1 MSFLGGPECS
11 TGANPLA
18 QFQKQSSADT
28 SLQRDR
34 LTQRQPQL
42 NGFRNQ
48 QLPDDAQFQE
58 FQQQGPGFNEQLPQD
73 ANYQQQL
80 FLLEQQQQQQA
91 RAGGGDGWAGEFA
104 QQPPTFSPEQFAQQQ
119 GRNGA
124 FSPQDFSN
132 FRQQQMSPA
141 SRQAQTPV
149 PQQQSL
155 YQRPPMYGSTFGGSG
170 FGMQRPMM
178 FQPQQPMYG
187 QQPQEQY
194 QGKGKGRIQELS
206 DTDWEEQFKELST
219 VDKEG
224 ELDQLDADAEQ
235 AIEAELNQM
244 DRYATP
250 LPFDLASCDPA
261 LTLHCGVGGQ
271 HGNKMVRDAG
281 FGEFED
287 IWQGY
292 QAEANVVRDMLGDE
306 GHMGEYDEW
315 KDFDGMSHDFD
326 GLRTFENRGPE
337 SSNYLFEENNLF
349 DDVPNAFEEGLKI
362 MREGGSL
369 SLAALAFEA
378 AVQKQPEMVE
388 AWVALGSAQAQNE
401 KESPAIRAM
410 EQALKL
416 DSNNLDALMGL
427 SVSYTNEGYDSLAYR
442 TLERWVSVKYPQ
454 LGLTPQGLDEAA
466 QAEEEM
472 GFTDRHQLHEKVT
485 ALFLEAAQLNPEGM
499 DVDIDVQVGLGVLFY
514 GSEDYDKAVD
524 CFNAALDSAE
534 TGTMKRE
541 GEEHLLWN
549 RLGAT
554 LANSGRSEEAI
565 EAYSRALELRSNFV
579 RARYN
584 LGVSCINLGVLEQAA
599 GHLLGALSMHR
610 VIERE
615 GRMKAAELLR
625 DGNGNAV
632 DDREVEGLL
641 QQNQSTNL
649 YDTLRRV
656 FTQMDRRDLSEGE
669 ESESVSQPQAY
680 VEVLRGDVVSDTE
693 TAKARWAIPNA
704 AGGFDFADSISPPQ
718 KSLRRLSSDIL
729 SGGGGSVVGLEEAQ
743 SKVRHEVGE
752 SDSTDLSPSHWSLKE
767 VSSDTRPWGSTD
779 RGEMTFWTDAPV
791 LQGEGPSAATNVH
804 QQTGEETDEL
814 GALYQRVVELR
825 HRVYG
830 SQSDDERN
838 AAMAELLEQTGRAVK
853 VKAMEDD
860 VKEIVS
866 HMKGEGSAQ
875 AAVGSDNTGRAAG
888 KQATTNSIMSMPELA
903 AFMPPNM
910 DLLSFQESDHMAE
923 TADQDDVDDV
933 MPGLQTDRMQDPA
946 GLQALSDKYDRAE
959 VARRKAQISA
969 ASEIIIVAEVE
980 RSDVD
985 TATSSDHNTRT
996 KQGLE
1001 RSLQENHAE
1010 QNVDF
1015 KETLREYAMKNIAD
1029 MKGIGETSSNVWKQ
1043 VEQLGAASYKPVLDL
1058 IDRGEATWWL
1068 EEEHRS
1074 LMKRHSHLEED
1085 YEATLEEIN
1094 ELAGRIKSIV
1104 DPQSLRDYDEHFQEL
1119 KNWLESQGAIIV
1131 NNMIVMRNTVDRFL
1145 ADLKRE
1151 NVHAPTRNTM
1161 EFAKY
1166 VANNY
1171 DIDAMTAMFGNMYS
1185 CALENLATLHADVAS
1200 DWQERINVCR
1210 EAMVARSHSE
1220 SCDKELDIAEFK
1232 QNVQLVRDLQNEFG
1246 SPQRPNLIMD
1256 GQIGRA
1262 LVDNALAFKGDA
1274 EARART
1280 AVNYVDLPGSIRDYG
1295 YHMNMEHQALQDLAA
1310 QAASRNCW
1318 AAEASDQQMSEP
1330 IEGPGTRFSEES
1342 LSISATDVE
1351 SRAEEERE
1359 SDDCVVDGSN
1369 TAALKEKLADL
1380 NKQYSTAIAESMMAN
1395 GVASSGES
1403 AAMQQRSKEL
1413 TAENEELTAENEELT
1428 AENEELRE
1436 ELSAQIE
1443 ALREREKVQSAL
1455 ANYFSKCEQIV
1466 LERQAAHKQK
1476 NEAVGQVKKMHEVLN
1491 RRRLLTAEMRQQYVE
1506 FKVRQSTLR
1515 EGRTSQKPAFLQL
1528 LDSMK
1533 ATKTWQEFDERTAE
1547 MDVFIKSTFDSWQVT
1562 SENALALKETFEHAL
1577 TGSWKES
1584 VASAVKA
1591 TFETQQDADEFS
1603 TFRETYLDRLMEKT
1617 TDRDASLEN
1626 LKEDMQNTLQSQYGN
1641 IIGTMHNFPEAD
1653 WATEHTDSCISELFR
1668 RYKEWHG
1675 STRNASEIFT
1685 EKEFQQMATAVG
1697 KLGMQILDVTVVI
1710 KQRLQLR
1717 LDLSSE
1723 ETPEQQHTR
1732 IAKERDTL
1740 TGNTMYH
1747 DLDKLSNDLM
1757 MDLHQGQLDIDQF
1770 ERALATQVDGMAALT
1785 RDGLIHPRMQKLHL
1799 ELSEKIAGVFRELRA
1814 TTTAIHWE
1822 GEYADLLV
1830 KDIPP
1835 SVLKKC
1841 YGLSSD
1847 MDDYRCDFVNHLNA
1861 GTAWDDL
1868 VPSWD
1873 GAMGYSGNARS
1884 GKLKL

>member
-34 LTQRQPQL
+34 LTQRPTQL

-124 FSPQDFSN
+124 FSPQDFPN

-244 DRYATP
+244 DRYVKP

-261 LTLHCGVGGQ
+261 LILHCGVGGQ

-292 QAEANVVRDMLGDE
+292 QAEANVARDMLGDE

-454 LGLTPQGLDEAA
+454 LGLTPQGLDAAA

-669 ESESVSQPQAY
+669 ESESVSQPQVYAK
-680 VEVLRGDVVSDTE
+680 VLRGDIVSDAE
-693 TAKARWAIPNA
+693 TAKARWAIPNE
-704 AGGFDFADSISPPQ
+704 AGGFDFADSVSLPQ
-718 KSLRRLSSDIL
+718 KPLGRLSVDIL
-729 SGGGGSVVGLEEAQ
+729 SGGGGSVVGIENAQLMVGYEA
-743 SKVRHEVGE
+743 GE
-752 SDSTDLSPSHWSLKE
+752 SESAEVSPSHGSYQE
-767 VSSDTRPWGSTD
+767 GSSEIRHWGTSD
-779 RGEMTFWTDAPV
+779 RGETVYWTGASII
-791 LQGEGPSAATNVH
+791 QGEGLS
-804 QQTGEETDEL
+804 
-814 GALYQRVVELR
+814 
-825 HRVYG
+825 
-830 SQSDDERN
+830 
-838 AAMAELLEQTGRAVK
+838 
-853 VKAMEDD
+853 
-860 VKEIVS
+860 
-866 HMKGEGSAQ
+866 
-875 AAVGSDNTGRAAG
+875 
-888 KQATTNSIMSMPELA
+888 ATTTMHQ
-903 AFMPPNM
+903 PPREKT
-910 DLLSFQESDHMAE
+910 LL
-923 TADQDDVDDV
+923 
-933 MPGLQTDRMQDPA
+933 GLDGA
-946 GLQALSDKYDRAE
+946 
-959 VARRKAQISA
+959 SA
-969 ASEIIIVAEVE
+969 
-980 RSDVD
+980 
-985 TATSSDHNTRT
+985 
-996 KQGLE
+996 
-1001 RSLQENHAE
+1001 
-1010 QNVDF
+1010 
-1015 KETLREYAMKNIAD
+1015 
-1029 MKGIGETSSNVWKQ
+1029 
-1043 VEQLGAASYKPVLDL
+1043 
-1058 IDRGEATWWL
+1058 
-1068 EEEHRS
+1068 
-1074 LMKRHSHLEED
+1074 
-1085 YEATLEEIN
+1085 
-1094 ELAGRIKSIV
+1094 
-1104 DPQSLRDYDEHFQEL
+1104 
-1119 KNWLESQGAIIV
+1119 
-1131 NNMIVMRNTVDRFL
+1131 
-1145 ADLKRE
+1145 
-1151 NVHAPTRNTM
+1151 
-1161 EFAKY
+1161 
-1166 VANNY
+1166 
-1171 DIDAMTAMFGNMYS
+1171 
-1185 CALENLATLHADVAS
+1185 HAD
-1200 DWQERINVCR
+1200 
-1210 EAMVARSHSE
+1210 
-1220 SCDKELDIAEFK
+1220 
-1232 QNVQLVRDLQNEFG
+1232 
-1246 SPQRPNLIMD
+1246 
-1256 GQIGRA
+1256 RA
-1262 LVDNALAFKGDA
+1262 LVDA
-1274 EARART
+1274 EADVTGSTDGVSGSFDQEGEEGKVQMESGSDYLHGTNIVQVVADVGAGEGDT
-1280 AVNYVDLPGSIRDYG
+1280 AWLKSENDQGVQDEMVLPDSGAEAATIVK
-1295 YHMNMEHQALQDLAA
+1295 HA
-1310 QAASRNCW
+1310 QAAYNKIKAVWEYVKQNVEIPVEVGERFDGLDASTKTCFDEVIRL
-1318 AAEASDQQMSEP
+1318 AADIGAETMTVEATYSAIHELCEQATSNIGSMAEFLESCSEIP
-1330 IEGPGTRFSEES
+1330 LSTRAEGGKATEDHLPKSGIVVQLEALVKEAETAYLGNKGLWVRLAQKGTATENMRDRFELLDASLKADIAKAHGLVNQIAVEVAKHDRASADDVQSSMDDSNVQIKAMLDKLLAFMTTIAPPMNEVRQLVES
-1342 LSISATDVE
+1342 FCTMVEAQHSYQSLGAEILAGYEGVIRDTREKIHQSTELRRGLAPMLLSISNGKYP
-1351 SRAEEERE
+1351 AELRLRWTEFNKRSVRLLEEYP
-1359 SDDCVVDGSN
+1359 VQ
-1369 TAALKEKLADL
+1369 ALELFAHVQTLTEIKDPQDLQGFKEKYERSGGERDCRGDRVSASEVDRKMAEGLEFAEWCLKTNGPESVHNDGPEQIGTDLGRWIVHCYEQGMADL
-1380 NKQYSTAIAESMMAN
+1380 NEKAEMLKVIDSETKE
-1395 GVASSGES
+1395 VERLFELV
-1403 AAMQQRSKEL
+1403 RSQGKLPVSVLEHY
-1413 TAENEELTAENEELT
+1413 E
-1428 AENEELRE
+1428 RFR
-1436 ELSAQIE
+1436 
-1443 ALREREKVQSAL
+1443 ALR
-1455 ANYFSKCEQIV
+1455 
-1466 LERQAAHKQK
+1466 LERTDEYMSLA
-1476 NEAVGQVKKMHEVLN
+1476 
-1491 RRRLLTAEMRQQYVE
+1491 
-1506 FKVRQSTLR
+1506 
-1515 EGRTSQKPAFLQL
+1515 GR
-1528 LDSMK
+1528 
-1533 ATKTWQEFDERTAE
+1533 
-1547 MDVFIKSTFDSWQVT
+1547 
-1562 SENALALKETFEHAL
+1562 ALALNKMFMQPGGPQ
-1577 TGSWKES
+1577 TGVRKM
-1584 VASAVKA
+1584 
-1591 TFETQQDADEFS
+1591 
-1603 TFRETYLDRLMEKT
+1603 R
-1617 TDRDASLEN
+1617 
-1626 LKEDMQNTLQSQYGN
+1626 G
-1641 IIGTMHNFPEAD
+1641 
-1653 WATEHTDSCISELFR
+1653 
-1668 RYKEWHG
+1668 
-1675 STRNASEIFT
+1675 
-1685 EKEFQQMATAVG
+1685 
-1697 KLGMQILDVTVVI
+1697 
-1710 KQRLQLR
+1710 
-1717 LDLSSE
+1717 
-1723 ETPEQQHTR
+1723 
-1732 IAKERDTL
+1732 
-1740 TGNTMYH
+1740 
-1747 DLDKLSNDLM
+1747 
-1757 MDLHQGQLDIDQF
+1757 
-1770 ERALATQVDGMAALT
+1770 
-1785 RDGLIHPRMQKLHL
+1785 
-1799 ELSEKIAGVFRELRA
+1799 
-1814 TTTAIHWE
+1814 
-1822 GEYADLLV
+1822 LV
-1830 KDIPP
+1830 KDAG
-1835 SVLKKC
+1835 VVVQT
-1841 YGLSSD
+1841 
-1847 MDDYRCDFVNHLNA
+1847 MLNA
-1861 GTAWDDL
+1861 TLAMKQSLRVAEGTAGD
-1868 VPSWD
+1868 S
-1873 GAMGYSGNARS
+1873 
-1884 GKLKL
+1884 KL

>member
-18 QFQKQSSADT
+18 QFQKQSAADT

-34 LTQRQPQL
+34 LTQRPPQL

-261 LTLHCGVGGQ
+261 LTLHCGVRGQ

-292 QAEANVVRDMLGDE
+292 QAEANVARDMLGDE

-454 LGLTPQGLDEAA
+454 LGLTPQGLDAAA

-565 EAYSRALELRSNFV
+565 EAYSRALELRPNFV

-599 GHLLGALSMHR
+599 GHLLGALSMHQ

-656 FTQMDRRDLSEGE
+656 FTQMDRRDLAEGE
-669 ESESVSQPQAY
+669 ESESVSQPQVY
-680 VEVLRGDVVSDTE
+680 SKVLRGDVVSDTE
-693 TAKARWAIPNA
+693 ATRARWAIPNE
-704 AGGFDFADSISPPQ
+704 AGGFDFADSVSLPQ
-718 KSLRRLSSDIL
+718 KPLGRLSVDIL
-729 SGGGGSVVGLEEAQ
+729 SGGGGSVVGIEKAQ
-743 SKVRHEVGE
+743 LKVGYKAGE
-752 SDSTDLSPSHWSLKE
+752 FIELSPSHWPFKE
-767 VSSDTRPWGSTD
+767 ASSDTRPWGRND
-779 RGEMTFWTDAPV
+779 RGEMTYWTDAPV
-791 LQGEGPSAATNVH
+791 VP
-804 QQTGEETDEL
+804 GEELPAAVTTDQETVEDNSL
-814 GALYQRVVELR
+814 VELR
-825 HRVYG
+825 AMVQRSREQRHRPLE
-830 SQSDDERN
+830 SQAGAVQENDRNLQQVKDETMRRDHEQLMAEYAGLNAQAVTVPTLEVSHTSFATFSKYEARELQERN
-838 AAMAELLEQTGRAVK
+838 SQ
-853 VKAMEDD
+853 
-860 VKEIVS
+860 
-866 HMKGEGSAQ
+866 
-875 AAVGSDNTGRAAG
+875 
-888 KQATTNSIMSMPELA
+888 
-903 AFMPPNM
+903 
-910 DLLSFQESDHMAE
+910 
-923 TADQDDVDDV
+923 
-933 MPGLQTDRMQDPA
+933 
-946 GLQALSDKYDRAE
+946 
-959 VARRKAQISA
+959 
-969 ASEIIIVAEVE
+969 
-980 RSDVD
+980 
-985 TATSSDHNTRT
+985 
-996 KQGLE
+996 
-1001 RSLQENHAE
+1001 
-1010 QNVDF
+1010 QNIDF

-1029 MKGIGETSSNVWKQ
+1029 MKGIGETSSKVWKQ
-1043 VEQLGAASYKPVLDL
+1043 VAQLGAVSYKPVLGL

-1068 EEEHRS
+1068 EEEHRA
-1074 LMKRHSHLEED
+1074 LMKRHSHFEED
-1085 YEATLEEIN
+1085 YEATLEELS
-1094 ELAGRIKSIV
+1094 ELVGGIKMIVDPHSLRNHEEQFQELRGELERLGESIV
-1104 DPQSLRDYDEHFQEL
+1104 D
-1119 KNWLESQGAIIV
+1119 
-1131 NNMIVMRNTVDRFL
+1131 NMIAMRNTVDRFL
-1145 ADLKRE
+1145 ADLKLE
-1151 NVHAPTRNTM
+1151 NVHSPTRNTM

-1166 VANNY
+1166 GANY
-1171 DIDAMTAMFGNMYS
+1171 YELDVFTTMFGGMFA
-1185 CALENLATLHADVAS
+1185 CALEDLAAHPANIS
-1200 DWQERINVCR
+1200 SYWQERVDACR
-1210 EAMVARSHSE
+1210 EAMMARSHSGL
-1220 SCDKELDIAEFK
+1220 CDVTTDIAEFK

-1246 SPQRPNLIMD
+1246 SPQHPNLIID
-1256 GQIGRA
+1256 GRIGRA

-1280 AVNYVDLPGSIRDYG
+1280 AVNYVDLPGSLRDYG
-1295 YHMNMEHQALQDLAA
+1295 YHMTMENQASQDLAA
-1310 QAASRNCW
+1310 AEAARKNGW
-1318 AAEASDQQMSEP
+1318 AAERE
-1330 IEGPGTRFSEES
+1330 
-1342 LSISATDVE
+1342 TDE
-1351 SRAEEERE
+1351 Q
-1359 SDDCVVDGSN
+1359 
-1369 TAALKEKLADL
+1369 TEKPEVRL
-1380 NKQYSTAIAESMMAN
+1380 
-1395 GVASSGES
+1395 SGES
-1403 AAMQQRSKEL
+1403 MTVDVSSEWGVGNLRHATKSLQVSKTTSGLWTLEVPEGTLPLAVEESEWSIRVLQRPKTSIWPPSQSPIFMIWRSLRWRRRGLRTNRSNEATRVLSERFNALAPSYHGVSRAYHKAVHDMHRVADAIKEDLSSPSGILWFGEQDFLAEASRVKRLGIKMMNLAHEIRLNTQQWPEL
-1413 TAENEELTAENEELT
+1413 ITALPCGNDVYDSIRDFGFTWRALLDMMHGDIEYIEQMG
-1428 AENEELRE
+1428 
-1436 ELSAQIE
+1436 AQIGE
-1443 ALREREKVQSAL
+1443 GIDAL
-1455 ANYFSKCEQIV
+1455 AN
-1466 LERQAAHKQK
+1466 
-1476 NEAVGQVKKMHEVLN
+1476 
-1491 RRRLLTAEMRQQYVE
+1491 
-1506 FKVRQSTLR
+1506 
-1515 EGRTSQKPAFLQL
+1515 
-1528 LDSMK
+1528 
-1533 ATKTWQEFDERTAE
+1533 
-1547 MDVFIKSTFDSWQVT
+1547 
-1562 SENALALKETFEHAL
+1562 
-1577 TGSWKES
+1577 
-1584 VASAVKA
+1584 
-1591 TFETQQDADEFS
+1591 
-1603 TFRETYLDRLMEKT
+1603 
-1617 TDRDASLEN
+1617 
-1626 LKEDMQNTLQSQYGN
+1626 
-1641 IIGTMHNFPEAD
+1641 
-1653 WATEHTDSCISELFR
+1653 
-1668 RYKEWHG
+1668 
-1675 STRNASEIFT
+1675 
-1685 EKEFQQMATAVG
+1685 
-1697 KLGMQILDVTVVI
+1697 
-1710 KQRLQLR
+1710 
-1717 LDLSSE
+1717 
-1723 ETPEQQHTR
+1723 
-1732 IAKERDTL
+1732 
-1740 TGNTMYH
+1740 
-1747 DLDKLSNDLM
+1747 
-1757 MDLHQGQLDIDQF
+1757 
-1770 ERALATQVDGMAALT
+1770 
-1785 RDGLIHPRMQKLHL
+1785 DGLISLDVPGRYLEIMDRFSQLTREVRATASLSPSKYIGETETDITHMNPRLEKQCREMQ
-1799 ELSEKIAGVFRELRA
+1799 RELFSFLAEVRDEMYSRG
-1814 TTTAIHWE
+1814 TWE
-1822 GEYADLLV
+1822 G
-1830 KDIPP
+1830 
-1835 SVLKKC
+1835 
-1841 YGLSSD
+1841 
-1847 MDDYRCDFVNHLNA
+1847 
-1861 GTAWDDL
+1861 L
-1868 VPSWD
+1868 VPSWKR
-1873 GAMGYSGNARS
+1873 GKQYSGTDRA
-1884 GKLKL
+1884 GKSKL

>member
-34 LTQRQPQL
+34 LTQRPPQL

-91 RAGGGDGWAGEFA
+91 RAAGGDGWAGEFA
-104 QQPPTFSPEQFAQQQ
+104 QQPPTFSPEQFTQQQ

-244 DRYATP
+244 DRYVEP

-271 HGNKMVRDAG
+271 HGNKMVRDVG

-292 QAEANVVRDMLGDE
+292 QVEANVARDMLGDE

-669 ESESVSQPQAY
+669 ESESVSQPQVYAK
-680 VEVLRGDVVSDTE
+680 VLRGDIVSDAE

-704 AGGFDFADSISPPQ
+704 AGGFDFADSVSPPQ
-718 KSLRRLSSDIL
+718 KSLRRLSSDNL
-729 SGGGGSVVGLEEAQ
+729 SDLRTPRSERETEQGEPGSQLASKMDEISKLRNTVNLWYQFHAADQKPNMLKQDASPDSKRGMHTWNGEA
-743 SKVRHEVGE
+743 
-752 SDSTDLSPSHWSLKE
+752 PSS
-767 VSSDTRPWGSTD
+767 
-779 RGEMTFWTDAPV
+779 TDAPLV
-791 LQGEGPSAATNVH
+791 HGEEFSAAATVH
-804 QQTGEETDEL
+804 QQTGEETSDEL

-825 HRVYG
+825 QRVYA
-830 SQSDDERN
+830 SQSDEERN
-838 AAMAELLEQTGRAVK
+838 AAMAEFLERTGGAFK

-866 HMKGEGSAQ
+866 HMEGEGSAQ
-875 AAVGSDNTGRAAG
+875 VAMGSDHTGRAAG

-903 AFMPPNM
+903 TFMPPNT
-910 DLLSFQESDHMAE
+910 DLLSFQESDHRVE
-923 TADQDDVDDV
+923 TADQDVGEDV
-933 MPGLQTDRMQDPA
+933 MPALQADPTQLPTR
-946 GLQALSDKYDRAE
+946 LQALGEKYEATTKSLKDWLSETGGSAE
-959 VARRKAQISA
+959 ANAVQENDGNLQQMKDEAVRRDQENRSRLMAEWVRLTAEMSGA
-969 ASEIIIVAEVE
+969 VDVTMTEVE
-980 RSDVD
+980 RSNTDMTTSLDQSTRAAQEDQHATIAENSTAKEAFVPADWRHHEHESDDLLPAETTEESDDVVRD
-985 TATSSDHNTRT
+985 PAVYKFVHDFEEFVYELAYDIPIAESARRVSYQRTYATCA
-996 KQGLE
+996 GLE
-1001 RSLQENHAE
+1001 RT
-1010 QNVDF
+1010 F
-1015 KETLREYAMKNIAD
+1015 
-1029 MKGIGETSSNVWKQ
+1029 
-1043 VEQLGAASYKPVLDL
+1043 
-1058 IDRGEATWWL
+1058 
-1068 EEEHRS
+1068 
-1074 LMKRHSHLEED
+1074 RHFCDE
-1085 YEATLEEIN
+1085 
-1094 ELAGRIKSIV
+1094 GRIS
-1104 DPQSLRDYDEHFQEL
+1104 
-1119 KNWLESQGAIIV
+1119 
-1131 NNMIVMRNTVDRFL
+1131 NTVENRFWVL
-1145 ADLKRE
+1145 MDHRRTLWSKRYLMREVDAKEQTHEEWLHLQQEVDDLLNDMLVYITEVAKLEDLKPS
-1151 NVHAPTRNTM
+1151 A
-1161 EFAKY
+1161 
-1166 VANNY
+1166 
-1171 DIDAMTAMFGNMYS
+1171 
-1185 CALENLATLHADVAS
+1185 ADV
-1200 DWQERINVCR
+1200 
-1210 EAMVARSHSE
+1210 
-1220 SCDKELDIAEFK
+1220 K
-1232 QNVQLVRDLQNEFG
+1232 
-1246 SPQRPNLIMD
+1246 
-1256 GQIGRA
+1256 
-1262 LVDNALAFKGDA
+1262 
-1274 EARART
+1274 
-1280 AVNYVDLPGSIRDYG
+1280 
-1295 YHMNMEHQALQDLAA
+1295 
-1310 QAASRNCW
+1310 
-1318 AAEASDQQMSEP
+1318 
-1330 IEGPGTRFSEES
+1330 
-1342 LSISATDVE
+1342 
-1351 SRAEEERE
+1351 SRAEEKRE
-1359 SDDCVVDGSN
+1359 SGDVVGSD
-1369 TAALKEKLADL
+1369 TAALKEKLADVD
-1380 NKQYSTAIAESMMAN
+1380 KQYI
-1395 GVASSGES
+1395 
-1403 AAMQQRSKEL
+1403 AAMQESERLKDTTDFQ
-1413 TAENEELTAENEELT
+1413 
-1428 AENEELRE
+1428 
-1436 ELSAQIE
+1436 
-1443 ALREREKVQSAL
+1443 ALLIKS
-1455 ANYFSKCEQIV
+1455 
-1466 LERQAAHKQK
+1466 LESFG
-1476 NEAVGQVKKMHEVLN
+1476 EAVANTVAHSEQYQGARPRVKAM
-1491 RRRLLTAEMRQQYVE
+1491 LLDA
-1506 FKVRQSTLR
+1506 LR
-1515 EGRTSQKPAFLQL
+1515 EGRVTTEVREQYNALSAANTALAQTHQTKWEAMRALREALDASKSKQDLEHWNVKFEEMKPVYAASSQAL
-1528 LDSMK
+1528 LDHTLLLENTIVPGLERQKVENPKSQVGEPSEK
-1533 ATKTWQEFDERTAE
+1533 PEIRPSDEVMTVDISSGGEWGVDRHAA
-1547 MDVFIKSTFDSWQVT
+1547 KSLQV
-1562 SENALALKETFEHAL
+1562 S
-1577 TGSWKES
+1577 
-1584 VASAVKA
+1584 
-1591 TFETQQDADEFS
+1591 
-1603 TFRETYLDRLMEKT
+1603 KT
-1617 TDRDASLEN
+1617 TSGLWTLEIPQGT
-1626 LKEDMQNTLQSQYGN
+1626 LPLDIED
-1641 IIGTMHNFPEAD
+1641 
-1653 WATEHTDSCISELFR
+1653 SE
-1668 RYKEWHG
+1668 G
-1675 STRNASEIFT
+1675 STRGFAETRAQYLAGFVYPDPGEMSRLNLAGERLTHRLLSEWYSIDVVLDNWGDRTSEATRVLEERCEELRTRYSKAKIAYDQATDYMQSLASSFNSGALEYDA
-1685 EKEFQQMATAVG
+1685 QSWHDAASDVAD
-1697 KLGMQILDVTVVI
+1697 LGLMT
-1710 KQRLQLR
+1710 
-1717 LDLSSE
+1717 LDLVHE
-1723 ETPEQQHTR
+1723 MRLNTQQWPGLITALPCGTDASILARDFANMWKMYLDTKHGDMDFL
-1732 IAKERDTL
+1732 ERNRMEL
-1740 TGNTMYH
+1740 GE
-1747 DLDKLSNDLM
+1747 
-1757 MDLHQGQLDIDQF
+1757 GID
-1770 ERALATQVDGMAALT
+1770 ALAN
-1785 RDGLIHPRMQKLHL
+1785 DGLITMDVHGRYLEVMDRFGQLTREVRAIADVFASEYMGEMEMDIRHMNAELQRQCREMQNELFGVL
-1799 ELSEKIAGVFRELRA
+1799 EDLDEDLKCRGTSEG
-1814 TTTAIHWE
+1814 
-1822 GEYADLLV
+1822 
-1830 KDIPP
+1830 
-1835 SVLKKC
+1835 
-1841 YGLSSD
+1841 
-1847 MDDYRCDFVNHLNA
+1847 
-1861 GTAWDDL
+1861 L
-1868 VPSWD
+1868 VPSWKR
-1873 GAMGYSGNARS
+1873 GKQYSGTEGA
-1884 GKLKL
+1884 GKSKL

>member
-34 LTQRQPQL
+34 LTQRPPQL

-149 PQQQSL
+149 PQQQSM

-194 QGKGKGRIQELS
+194 EGKGKGRIQELS

-292 QAEANVVRDMLGDE
+292 QAEANVARDMLGDE

-410 EQALKL
+410 EKALKL

-656 FTQMDRRDLSEGE
+656 FTQMDRRDLSEG
-669 ESESVSQPQAY
+669 PQVYAK
-680 VEVLRGDVVSDTE
+680 VLRRAISSD
-693 TAKARWAIPNA
+693 AAAGKPRWALPNQ
-704 AGGFDFADSISPPQ
+704 AGGFDFAESVSSPQ
-718 KSLRRLSSDIL
+718 KPLGRLSADIL
-729 SGGGGSVVGLEEAQ
+729 SGGGSSVVGIEKAQ
-743 SKVRHEVGE
+743 SKVRYEAGE
-752 SDSTDLSPSHWSLKE
+752 SIVLSPSARSFKE
-767 VSSDTRPWGSTD
+767 ASSDTRPWGTHD
-779 RGEMTFWTDAPV
+779 HGETACWTDAPV
-791 LQGEGPSAATNVH
+791 VQGEGLFAATTINQEVRGEPSVAWADASATMEDFTRPPINLERGDHFPNSGDVLFVADNGSGEMHTVKFKVH
-804 QQTGEETDEL
+804 SSTSPQGRHRYISLHSATGEEMTGLMQDDPSLDANKVLQATAGEMTNAGDRFKSVEERRAAQKAIFADWL
-814 GALYQRVVELR
+814 ALPEAEALRQR
-825 HRVYG
+825 
-830 SQSDDERN
+830 
-838 AAMAELLEQTGRAVK
+838 K
-853 VKAMEDD
+853 
-860 VKEIVS
+860 
-866 HMKGEGSAQ
+866 
-875 AAVGSDNTGRAAG
+875 AAVGSDHPGSAAG
-888 KQATTNSIMSMPELA
+888 KQELTTSTMSMPEIA

-923 TADQDDVDDV
+923 TADQDEDEDV
-933 MPGLQTDRMQDPA
+933 MPGLQTDRTQDPA
-946 GLQALSDKYDRAE
+946 GLQALGDKYDRAE
-959 VARRKAQISA
+959 VARRKAQISG
-969 ASEIIIVAEVE
+969 ASEIVVVAEGE
-980 RSDVD
+980 RSDMD
-985 TATSSDHNTRT
+985 TATSSDSNTQT

-1001 RSLQENHAE
+1001 RSLQESNAE
-1010 QNVDF
+1010 QHVDF
-1015 KETLREYAMKNIAD
+1015 KELLREYAMKNIAD
-1029 MKGIGETSSNVWKQ
+1029 MKGIGETSSKVWKQ

-1085 YEATLEEIN
+1085 YEATLEELS
-1094 ELAGRIKSIV
+1094 ELVGGIKMIVDPHSLRNHEEQFQELRGELERLGESIV
-1104 DPQSLRDYDEHFQEL
+1104 D
-1119 KNWLESQGAIIV
+1119 
-1131 NNMIVMRNTVDRFL
+1131 NMIVMRNTVDRFL

-1151 NVHAPTRNTM
+1151 NIHSHTRNTM

-1166 VANNY
+1166 VANY
-1171 DIDAMTAMFGNMYS
+1171 YGIDGFTAMFGNLFA
-1185 CALENLATLHADVAS
+1185 CALEDLTAHLANIAGY
-1200 DWQERINVCR
+1200 WQERVDACR
-1210 EAMVARSHSE
+1210 EAMVARSHSGPSGVE
-1220 SCDKELDIAEFK
+1220 TDIAEFK

-1246 SPQRPNLIMD
+1246 SPQHPNLIID

-1280 AVNYVDLPGSIRDYG
+1280 AVSYVDLPGSLRDYG
-1295 YHMNMEHQALQDLAA
+1295 YHMTMENQGLQDLAA
-1310 QAASRNCW
+1310 EAASKKCR
-1318 AAEASDQQMSEP
+1318 AAE
-1330 IEGPGTRFSEES
+1330 R
-1342 LSISATDVE
+1342 
-1351 SRAEEERE
+1351 ERDE
-1359 SDDCVVDGSN
+1359 Q
-1369 TAALKEKLADL
+1369 TEKPE
-1380 NKQYSTAIAESMMAN
+1380 IRP
-1395 GVASSGES
+1395 SGES
-1403 AAMQQRSKEL
+1403 TTVEISEVGVDGGAIRTLDIVKTQSGLWTLRPPEDALPLGLDESEEDVAKFAKAKEQYLAAFAGSELPSISDVRMAIHDMRRRAEAYADDIDEVADYLGGFDSEASRALDERYNVLSQRYKEL
-1413 TAENEELTAENEELT
+1413 SRSHSEVWLHLQDTAAEMKADAYSSSDWTAPRSGATYSEQYLHWTGKLSNLGEQMLDLMREMRLNAKQWPRLVRLLPAGWDINNVLFQFTNRWKDVLDRENLIGVEEFGRDRA
-1428 AENEELRE
+1428 
-1436 ELSAQIE
+1436 
-1443 ALREREKVQSAL
+1443 ALGEGIDAL
-1455 ANYFSKCEQIV
+1455 ANDGIISLDV
-1466 LERQAAHKQK
+1466 HGRSLE
-1476 NEAVGQVKKMHEVLN
+1476 
-1491 RRRLLTAEMRQQYVE
+1491 
-1506 FKVRQSTLR
+1506 
-1515 EGRTSQKPAFLQL
+1515 
-1528 LDSMK
+1528 
-1533 ATKTWQEFDERTAE
+1533 
-1547 MDVFIKSTFDSWQVT
+1547 
-1562 SENALALKETFEHAL
+1562 
-1577 TGSWKES
+1577 
-1584 VASAVKA
+1584 
-1591 TFETQQDADEFS
+1591 
-1603 TFRETYLDRLMEKT
+1603 LME
-1617 TDRDASLEN
+1617 RLN
-1626 LKEDMQNTLQSQYGN
+1626 
-1641 IIGTMHNFPEAD
+1641 
-1653 WATEHTDSCISELFR
+1653 EL
-1668 RYKEWHG
+1668 Y
-1675 STRNASEIFT
+1675 
-1685 EKEFQQMATAVG
+1685 
-1697 KLGMQILDVTVVI
+1697 
-1710 KQRLQLR
+1710 
-1717 LDLSSE
+1717 
-1723 ETPEQQHTR
+1723 
-1732 IAKERDTL
+1732 
-1740 TGNTMYH
+1740 
-1747 DLDKLSNDLM
+1747 
-1757 MDLHQGQLDIDQF
+1757 
-1770 ERALATQVDGMAALT
+1770 
-1785 RDGLIHPRMQKLHL
+1785 
-1799 ELSEKIAGVFRELRA
+1799 RELRA
-1814 TTTAIHWE
+1814 D
-1822 GEYADLLV
+1822 GEFVTIDNIQCT
-1830 KDIPP
+1830 DITRINPKLRKQCQDIEVELR
-1835 SVLKKC
+1835 SL
-1841 YGLSSD
+1841 GEEIERD
-1847 MDDYRCDFVNHLNA
+1847 MDAR
-1861 GTAWDDL
+1861 GTNKGL
-1868 VPSWD
+1868 VPSWK
-1873 GAMGYSGNARS
+1873 R
-1884 GKLKL
+1884 GKQYFGTDKAGKSKL

>member
-34 LTQRQPQL
+34 LTQRPPQL

-91 RAGGGDGWAGEFA
+91 RAGGGDGWAGELA

-250 LPFDLASCDPA
+250 FPLDLASCDPA

-292 QAEANVVRDMLGDE
+292 QAEANVARDMLGDE

-472 GFTDRHQLHEKVT
+472 GFTNRHQLHEKVT

-669 ESESVSQPQAY
+669 ESESVSQPQVYAK
-680 VEVLRGDVVSDTE
+680 VLRGDIVSDAE
-693 TAKARWAIPNA
+693 NAKARWAIPNE
-704 AGGFDFADSISPPQ
+704 AGGFDFADSVSPPQ
-718 KSLRRLSSDIL
+718 KSLRRLSADIL
-729 SGGGGSVVGLEEAQ
+729 SGGGGSVVGTEEAQ
-743 SKVRHEVGE
+743 TKVRYEAGE
-752 SDSTDLSPSHWSLKE
+752 SDSAELSPAH
-767 VSSDTRPWGSTD
+767 
-779 RGEMTFWTDAPV
+779 
-791 LQGEGPSAATNVH
+791 
-804 QQTGEETDEL
+804 
-814 GALYQRVVELR
+814 
-825 HRVYG
+825 
-830 SQSDDERN
+830 
-838 AAMAELLEQTGRAVK
+838 
-853 VKAMEDD
+853 
-860 VKEIVS
+860 
-866 HMKGEGSAQ
+866 
-875 AAVGSDNTGRAAG
+875 
-888 KQATTNSIMSMPELA
+888 
-903 AFMPPNM
+903 
-910 DLLSFQESDHMAE
+910 LSFQEASSDIRCWGTDDHGETVHGSDAPVVQGEGIPAAATTDQQMAE
-923 TADQDDVDDV
+923 KTLVDELAELTERTRGLRYHVYESQASHTQIPESVVKEEGMKQFRTMGEGAEGILDQDEIEWKQVIARNPAWLAETWGSAETTLVQENDGNPQHMKDEVVRRDRENLPHLMQATGGEITSAIFDDWLASSHDEASRQQKAGSDDSKAVELSEEALVHNAVVGTDDFVASEGETARVAESSHQLLGNIDSNKEVGDSWQNIERAQQISKLITDMGASFEAATIEIEEKHKQSRAANERVSDIIGQLIRIGRHDLETEQKLIEFQARWLVLHEESDAVNTALKAHVDSLRNIVDSEQD
-933 MPGLQTDRMQDPA
+933 LQHWAKDFESLRARFVGAGQALLDLELARVATFQQMLDRFQFEPLSVTEQA
-946 GLQALSDKYDRAE
+946 GLQK
-959 VARRKAQISA
+959 
-969 ASEIIIVAEVE
+969 
-980 RSDVD
+980 
-985 TATSSDHNTRT
+985 
-996 KQGLE
+996 
-1001 RSLQENHAE
+1001 
-1010 QNVDF
+1010 
-1015 KETLREYAMKNIAD
+1015 
-1029 MKGIGETSSNVWKQ
+1029 
-1043 VEQLGAASYKPVLDL
+1043 
-1058 IDRGEATWWL
+1058 L
-1068 EEEHRS
+1068 EEEHGASDVVDGRDMVALEEKMAELEKKNNVLEQSHARLQEEHEFRKSMMKSLRTLGETVASCAAQVEQCVEARS
-1074 LMKRHSHLEED
+1074 GVKVMLLDAPKEKKEEYNVLFADNMAFVQTHQVNQQTMSELRDAHSMIESPQGLELWTSRFEKFRPVYAASSQALLDHTLLLQNIIVPVLEGQQSEHPEPQVGEQSEKPELSVDSVGNVADAYAVDDEALSLEYITNFAQENLRSAQDASDMDKSMQMQANQEASLLRRTVTLLTDAGEYTDEMQRAYEAGVKGAEELIASHDEYLGALHAHIETLRDLESRQDMADWEMEMRDIIGKIHLSSVEFTDGTMLMDQQLQKMSGLSDAELIDLIGVTANVDVAQEFRRWYSATSGREIDFDTVDTKMNEWLMKRIVKYMGDLGVMKIEVQAKNAVHLQEYMKLIDDLDRIGTSGKVTAAIKKELQEQLEESRKPAVAHERL
-1085 YEATLEEIN
+1085 YEEAHTLVESGQSTAGVLLRLREIVRRVERLEEII
-1094 ELAGRIKSIV
+1094 ERGSFDMVER
-1104 DPQSLRDYDEHFQEL
+1104 LRE
-1119 KNWLESQGAIIV
+1119 
-1131 NNMIVMRNTVDRFL
+1131 
-1145 ADLKRE
+1145 
-1151 NVHAPTRNTM
+1151 
-1161 EFAKY
+1161 
-1166 VANNY
+1166 
-1171 DIDAMTAMFGNMYS
+1171 
-1185 CALENLATLHADVAS
+1185 
-1200 DWQERINVCR
+1200 
-1210 EAMVARSHSE
+1210 
-1220 SCDKELDIAEFK
+1220 
-1232 QNVQLVRDLQNEFG
+1232 
-1246 SPQRPNLIMD
+1246 
-1256 GQIGRA
+1256 
-1262 LVDNALAFKGDA
+1262 
-1274 EARART
+1274 
-1280 AVNYVDLPGSIRDYG
+1280 IR
-1295 YHMNMEHQALQDLAA
+1295 
-1310 QAASRNCW
+1310 R
-1318 AAEASDQQMSEP
+1318 
-1330 IEGPGTRFSEES
+1330 
-1342 LSISATDVE
+1342 
-1351 SRAEEERE
+1351 RE
-1359 SDDCVVDGSN
+1359 S
-1369 TAALKEKLADL
+1369 KL
-1380 NKQYSTAIAESMMAN
+1380 
-1395 GVASSGES
+1395 
-1403 AAMQQRSKEL
+1403 
-1413 TAENEELTAENEELT
+1413 
-1428 AENEELRE
+1428 
-1436 ELSAQIE
+1436 
-1443 ALREREKVQSAL
+1443 
-1455 ANYFSKCEQIV
+1455 
-1466 LERQAAHKQK
+1466 
-1476 NEAVGQVKKMHEVLN
+1476 
-1491 RRRLLTAEMRQQYVE
+1491 
-1506 FKVRQSTLR
+1506 
-1515 EGRTSQKPAFLQL
+1515 
-1528 LDSMK
+1528 
-1533 ATKTWQEFDERTAE
+1533 
-1547 MDVFIKSTFDSWQVT
+1547 
-1562 SENALALKETFEHAL
+1562 
-1577 TGSWKES
+1577 
-1584 VASAVKA
+1584 
-1591 TFETQQDADEFS
+1591 
-1603 TFRETYLDRLMEKT
+1603 
-1617 TDRDASLEN
+1617 
-1626 LKEDMQNTLQSQYGN
+1626 
-1641 IIGTMHNFPEAD
+1641 
-1653 WATEHTDSCISELFR
+1653 
-1668 RYKEWHG
+1668 
-1675 STRNASEIFT
+1675 
-1685 EKEFQQMATAVG
+1685 
-1697 KLGMQILDVTVVI
+1697 
-1710 KQRLQLR
+1710 
-1717 LDLSSE
+1717 
-1723 ETPEQQHTR
+1723 
-1732 IAKERDTL
+1732 
-1740 TGNTMYH
+1740 
-1747 DLDKLSNDLM
+1747 
-1757 MDLHQGQLDIDQF
+1757 
-1770 ERALATQVDGMAALT
+1770 
-1785 RDGLIHPRMQKLHL
+1785 
-1799 ELSEKIAGVFRELRA
+1799 
-1814 TTTAIHWE
+1814 
-1822 GEYADLLV
+1822 
-1830 KDIPP
+1830 
-1835 SVLKKC
+1835 
-1841 YGLSSD
+1841 
-1847 MDDYRCDFVNHLNA
+1847 
-1861 GTAWDDL
+1861 
-1868 VPSWD
+1868 
-1873 GAMGYSGNARS
+1873 
-1884 GKLKL
+1884 

>member
-18 QFQKQSSADT
+18 QFQKQSAADT

-34 LTQRQPQL
+34 LTQRPPQL

-292 QAEANVVRDMLGDE
+292 QAEANVARDMLGDE

-669 ESESVSQPQAY
+669 ESESVSQPQVY
-680 VEVLRGDVVSDTE
+680 VKVLRGDTVSDAEAT
-693 TAKARWAIPNA
+693 KARWAIPNA
-704 AGGFDFADSISPPQ
+704 VGGFDFADSISPPQ

-729 SGGGGSVVGLEEAQ
+729 SGGGGSVVGSEEVQIMVDYGA
-743 SKVRHEVGE
+743 GE
-752 SDSTDLSPSHWSLKE
+752 SDSTDLSTSHWSLKE

-791 LQGEGPSAATNVH
+791 AQGEELPAAVTTE
-804 QQTGEETDEL
+804 QETAEENSL
-814 GALYQRVVELR
+814 GELR
-825 HRVYG
+825 AMVQRSREQRYRHLE
-830 SQSDDERN
+830 SQAGVVQENDRNLQQVEDEIVRRDHEQL
-838 AAMAELLEQTGRAVK
+838 MAEYAGLN
-853 VKAMEDD
+853 
-860 VKEIVS
+860 
-866 HMKGEGSAQ
+866 AQ
-875 AAVGSDNTGRAAG
+875 AVTVPTFEVSTKTYATFSEDYEKQKLQESKAG
-888 KQATTNSIMSMPELA
+888 KE
-903 AFMPPNM
+903 
-910 DLLSFQESDHMAE
+910 
-923 TADQDDVDDV
+923 
-933 MPGLQTDRMQDPA
+933 
-946 GLQALSDKYDRAE
+946 
-959 VARRKAQISA
+959 
-969 ASEIIIVAEVE
+969 
-980 RSDVD
+980 
-985 TATSSDHNTRT
+985 
-996 KQGLE
+996 
-1001 RSLQENHAE
+1001 
-1010 QNVDF
+1010 VDF
-1015 KETLREYAMKNIAD
+1015 KETLKEYAMKNIAD
-1029 MKGIGETSSNVWKQ
+1029 MKGIGETSSKVWKQ
-1043 VEQLGAASYKPVLDL
+1043 VEQLGAASSKPVLDL

-1068 EEEHRS
+1068 EEEHRA
-1074 LMKRHSHLEED
+1074 LMNRHNNMEED
-1085 YEATLEEIN
+1085 YQATLEEIN
-1094 ELAGRIKSIV
+1094 ELVGRVKMIV
-1104 DPQSLRDYDEHFQEL
+1104 DPQSLRNHEEQFQEL
-1119 KNWLESQGAIIV
+1119 RDGLEDQGEMILD
-1131 NNMIVMRNTVDRFL
+1131 NMTTMRNKVDRFL
-1145 ADLKRE
+1145 SDLKRE
-1151 NVHAPTRNTM
+1151 NVHSPTRNTM

-1166 VANNY
+1166 GANY
-1171 DIDAMTAMFGNMYS
+1171 YEIDVSTTMFGGMFA
-1185 CALENLATLHADVAS
+1185 CALEDLAAHPANTGS
-1200 DWQERINVCR
+1200 YWQERVDACR
-1210 EAMVARSHSE
+1210 EAMVARSHSGPRGVE
-1220 SCDKELDIAEFK
+1220 TDIAEFK

-1246 SPQRPNLIMD
+1246 SPQHPNLIID
-1256 GQIGRA
+1256 GRIGRA

-1280 AVNYVDLPGSIRDYG
+1280 AVSYVDLPGSLRDYG
-1295 YHMNMEHQALQDLAA
+1295 YHMTMENQALQDRAVE
-1310 QAASRNCW
+1310 AASKNCW
-1318 AAEASDQQMSEP
+1318 AAECSDQQSLASSTPAGLLLHEGEETST
-1330 IEGPGTRFSEES
+1330 IEGARREKDPLDIDEDQSDHEVSAQVSQFMGDFEKLIEDGVRES
-1342 LSISATDVE
+1342 LQSSLGAEDWDEIEKMTERLQEKFLDLIEQGEVSGAVQARFRELMDRWATFIPVRRVYERKALREPFSSEVEARLKDVE
-1351 SRAEEERE
+1351 EQGHQLMRELDEFFEVLFDNADQLGRLGTPEELVSFRTSLRETLKREPGVQPKEWRSTFGDIQQAEVRDVVDYYRFAVALKKASREHQHVFESKKDIRDYPAIQAATNKMWTQVRGVVNEIQKRFDIQNDGRSGPRLYGEGYEGAVKRFMDAQYTYELGREIVANDVASTREDGEQFHYDAWGPSRYNINLEYLQWRGAEVFDAALGLRKYLPQSPASRGTALQESESSHAITTSKPIPESCEIFDDLEKYIELDWTYTLPGRWLLDRVNETHAALSEGIDALAKDGVISPNIREQWLELTHRKTEVLREVRAQAEVSEERE
-1359 SDDCVVDGSN
+1359 PGIFFSDVERVDPRLMGRIEEIEKDLTAFSREMSDD
-1369 TAALKEKLADL
+1369 
-1380 NKQYSTAIAESMMAN
+1380 MW
-1395 GVASSGES
+1395 
-1403 AAMQQRSKEL
+1403 
-1413 TAENEELTAENEELT
+1413 
-1428 AENEELRE
+1428 
-1436 ELSAQIE
+1436 
-1443 ALREREKVQSAL
+1443 ERGT
-1455 ANYFSKCEQIV
+1455 
-1466 LERQAAHKQK
+1466 RQ
-1476 NEAVGQVKKMHEVLN
+1476 
-1491 RRRLLTAEMRQQYVE
+1491 
-1506 FKVRQSTLR
+1506 
-1515 EGRTSQKPAFLQL
+1515 
-1528 LDSMK
+1528 
-1533 ATKTWQEFDERTAE
+1533 W
-1547 MDVFIKSTFDSWQVT
+1547 
-1562 SENALALKETFEHAL
+1562 
-1577 TGSWKES
+1577 
-1584 VASAVKA
+1584 
-1591 TFETQQDADEFS
+1591 
-1603 TFRETYLDRLMEKT
+1603 
-1617 TDRDASLEN
+1617 
-1626 LKEDMQNTLQSQYGN
+1626 
-1641 IIGTMHNFPEAD
+1641 
-1653 WATEHTDSCISELFR
+1653 
-1668 RYKEWHG
+1668 
-1675 STRNASEIFT
+1675 
-1685 EKEFQQMATAVG
+1685 
-1697 KLGMQILDVTVVI
+1697 
-1710 KQRLQLR
+1710 
-1717 LDLSSE
+1717 
-1723 ETPEQQHTR
+1723 
-1732 IAKERDTL
+1732 
-1740 TGNTMYH
+1740 
-1747 DLDKLSNDLM
+1747 
-1757 MDLHQGQLDIDQF
+1757 
-1770 ERALATQVDGMAALT
+1770 
-1785 RDGLIHPRMQKLHL
+1785 
-1799 ELSEKIAGVFRELRA
+1799 
-1814 TTTAIHWE
+1814 
-1822 GEYADLLV
+1822 
-1830 KDIPP
+1830 
-1835 SVLKKC
+1835 
-1841 YGLSSD
+1841 
-1847 MDDYRCDFVNHLNA
+1847 
-1861 GTAWDDL
+1861 L
-1868 VPSWD
+1868 VPSWMR
-1873 GAMGYSGNARS
+1873 GEAQSFVSERA
-1884 GKLKL
+1884 GKSKL

>member
-34 LTQRQPQL
+34 LTQRPPQL

-244 DRYATP
+244 DRYVEP

-261 LTLHCGVGGQ
+261 LILHCGVGGQ

-292 QAEANVVRDMLGDE
+292 QAEANVARDMLGDE

-454 LGLTPQGLDEAA
+454 LGLTPQGLDAAA

-669 ESESVSQPQAY
+669 ESESVSQPQVYAK
-680 VEVLRGDVVSDTE
+680 VLRGDIVSDAE
-693 TAKARWAIPNA
+693 NAKARWAIPNA
-704 AGGFDFADSISPPQ
+704 AGGFDFADSVSLPQ
-718 KSLRRLSSDIL
+718 KPLGRLSSDVL
-729 SGGGGSVVGLEEAQ
+729 SGGGGSVVGSE
-743 SKVRHEVGE
+743 KVRIAVDHGPGE
-752 SDSTDLSPSHWSLKE
+752 SDSTDLSSSHWSLKE
-767 VSSDTRPWGSTD
+767 VLSDTRPWGSTD
-779 RGEMTFWTDAPV
+779 RGEMNFWTDAPV
-791 LQGEGPSAATNVH
+791 AQGEELPAAVTTD
-804 QQTGEETDEL
+804 QETAEENSLDEL
-814 GALYQRVVELR
+814 RAMVQRSREHRYRHLESQAGAVQENDRNLQQVE
-825 HRVYG
+825 
-830 SQSDDERN
+830 DEIVRRDHGQL
-838 AAMAELLEQTGRAVK
+838 MAEYAGLN
-853 VKAMEDD
+853 
-860 VKEIVS
+860 
-866 HMKGEGSAQ
+866 AQ
-875 AAVGSDNTGRAAG
+875 AVTVPTFEVSTKTYATISEDYE
-888 KQATTNSIMSMPELA
+888 KQNL
-903 AFMPPNM
+903 
-910 DLLSFQESDHMAE
+910 QESKDGKE
-923 TADQDDVDDV
+923 
-933 MPGLQTDRMQDPA
+933 
-946 GLQALSDKYDRAE
+946 
-959 VARRKAQISA
+959 
-969 ASEIIIVAEVE
+969 
-980 RSDVD
+980 
-985 TATSSDHNTRT
+985 
-996 KQGLE
+996 
-1001 RSLQENHAE
+1001 
-1010 QNVDF
+1010 VDF
-1015 KETLREYAMKNIAD
+1015 KETLKEYAMKNIAD
-1029 MKGIGETSSNVWKQ
+1029 MKGIGETSSKVWKQ

-1085 YEATLEEIN
+1085 YEATLEELS
-1094 ELAGRIKSIV
+1094 ELVGGIKRII
-1104 DPQSLRDYDEHFQEL
+1104 DPHSLRNH
-1119 KNWLESQGAIIV
+1119 
-1131 NNMIVMRNTVDRFL
+1131 
-1145 ADLKRE
+1145 
-1151 NVHAPTRNTM
+1151 
-1161 EFAKY
+1161 
-1166 VANNY
+1166 
-1171 DIDAMTAMFGNMYS
+1171 
-1185 CALENLATLHADVAS
+1185 
-1200 DWQERINVCR
+1200 
-1210 EAMVARSHSE
+1210 
-1220 SCDKELDIAEFK
+1220 
-1232 QNVQLVRDLQNEFG
+1232 
-1246 SPQRPNLIMD
+1246 
-1256 GQIGRA
+1256 
-1262 LVDNALAFKGDA
+1262 
-1274 EARART
+1274 
-1280 AVNYVDLPGSIRDYG
+1280 
-1295 YHMNMEHQALQDLAA
+1295 
-1310 QAASRNCW
+1310 
-1318 AAEASDQQMSEP
+1318 
-1330 IEGPGTRFSEES
+1330 EE
-1342 LSISATDVE
+1342 
-1351 SRAEEERE
+1351 
-1359 SDDCVVDGSN
+1359 
-1369 TAALKEKLADL
+1369 
-1380 NKQYSTAIAESMMAN
+1380 Q
-1395 GVASSGES
+1395 
-1403 AAMQQRSKEL
+1403 
-1413 TAENEELTAENEELT
+1413 
-1428 AENEELRE
+1428 
-1436 ELSAQIE
+1436 
-1443 ALREREKVQSAL
+1443 
-1455 ANYFSKCEQIV
+1455 
-1466 LERQAAHKQK
+1466 
-1476 NEAVGQVKKMHEVLN
+1476 
-1491 RRRLLTAEMRQQYVE
+1491 
-1506 FKVRQSTLR
+1506 
-1515 EGRTSQKPAFLQL
+1515 
-1528 LDSMK
+1528 
-1533 ATKTWQEFDERTAE
+1533 
-1547 MDVFIKSTFDSWQVT
+1547 
-1562 SENALALKETFEHAL
+1562 
-1577 TGSWKES
+1577 
-1584 VASAVKA
+1584 
-1591 TFETQQDADEFS
+1591 
-1603 TFRETYLDRLMEKT
+1603 
-1617 TDRDASLEN
+1617 
-1626 LKEDMQNTLQSQYGN
+1626 
-1641 IIGTMHNFPEAD
+1641 
-1653 WATEHTDSCISELFR
+1653 
-1668 RYKEWHG
+1668 
-1675 STRNASEIFT
+1675 
-1685 EKEFQQMATAVG
+1685 
-1697 KLGMQILDVTVVI
+1697 
-1710 KQRLQLR
+1710 
-1717 LDLSSE
+1717 
-1723 ETPEQQHTR
+1723 
-1732 IAKERDTL
+1732 
-1740 TGNTMYH
+1740 
-1747 DLDKLSNDLM
+1747 
-1757 MDLHQGQLDIDQF
+1757 
-1770 ERALATQVDGMAALT
+1770 
-1785 RDGLIHPRMQKLHL
+1785 
-1799 ELSEKIAGVFRELRA
+1799 FREL
-1814 TTTAIHWE
+1814 
-1822 GEYADLLV
+1822 
-1830 KDIPP
+1830 
-1835 SVLKKC
+1835 KKR
-1841 YGLSSD
+1841 LES
-1847 MDDYRCDFVNHLNA
+1847 
-1861 GTAWDDL
+1861 
-1868 VPSWD
+1868 
-1873 GAMGYSGNARS
+1873 
-1884 GKLKL
+1884 